1 MRPLRPNTQMRLDIG
16 LLSELLLTFGPRVSR
31 YGPEGGERLL
41 QFKAEIYVTVL
52 DNSDSLDRD
61 RAVMI
66 YAPMPFH
73 YESIAQ
79 KAPLWCRLGAWT
91 TASSEAFCSHKY
103 PGSKQ

>member
-61 RAVMI
+61 G
-66 YAPMPFH
+66 
-73 YESIAQ
+73 EQS
-79 KAPLWCRLGAWT
+79 
-91 TASSEAFCSHKY
+91 
-103 PGSKQ
+103 